1 MRTELSRRNFIT
13 NLADAPKLEYGKLGR
28 TGLKVTRVGFGC
40 MITSDASVIARAI
53 DMGINYID
61 TARVYSRG
69 NNERMVGS
77 AIKGNRQKIVL
88 SSKVISRTKD
98 AALADLDTSLKEL
111 GTDHLDIWYLHNFR
125 DPADIKDELIEAQDI
140 AKKQGKIR
148 FPGISTHANQAAIIK
163 AAIDKNKFD
172 VILTSYNFAMDKGLE
187 PSLDA
192 AHKAGIGVVAMKV
205 MAGGSKF
212 QGFYPTEETLRNKM
226 KGPGAMLAALKW
238 VLKNPSVDTTIPSM
252 VDTDQL
258 EENIRAMGA
267 RFTPE
272 DDKVLSARLEQI
284 RPLYCRMCGQREGK
298 CAQGLPVADVLRF
311 LTYAEGY
318 GQFAVGR
325 EYYQDL
331 PAEHA
336 AARCNACPVCTVNC
350 PNGVKVAQRMRRAQE
365 LFA

>member
-1 MRTELSRRNFIT
+1 
-13 NLADAPKLEYGKLGR
+13 
-28 TGLKVTRVGFGC
+28 
-40 MITSDASVIARAI
+40 
-53 DMGINYID
+53 
-61 TARVYSRG
+61 
-69 NNERMVGS
+69 
-77 AIKGNRQKIVL
+77 
-88 SSKVISRTKD
+88 
-98 AALADLDTSLKEL
+98 
-111 GTDHLDIWYLHNFR
+111 
-125 DPADIKDELIEAQDI
+125 
-140 AKKQGKIR
+140 
-148 FPGISTHANQAAIIK
+148 
-163 AAIDKNKFD
+163 
-172 VILTSYNFAMDKGLE
+172 
-187 PSLDA
+187 
-192 AHKAGIGVVAMKV
+192 
-205 MAGGSKF
+205 
-212 QGFYPTEETLRNKM
+212 M

-272 DDKVLSARLEQI
+272 DDKVLPARLEQI
-284 RPLYCRMCGQREGK
+284 RPLYCRMCGQCEGK